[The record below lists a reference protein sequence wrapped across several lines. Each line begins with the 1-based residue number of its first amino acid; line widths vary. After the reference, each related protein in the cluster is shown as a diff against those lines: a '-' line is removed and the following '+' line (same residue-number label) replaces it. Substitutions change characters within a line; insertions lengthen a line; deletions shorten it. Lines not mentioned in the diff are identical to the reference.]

1 MLCERCSQRPATVTY
16 TQIKGDKK
24 EMAHVCEEC
33 AREVGIF
40 PGSPLEDMGSLFG
53 MPDFSRMFPEIFKQ
67 PTGNILELL
76 SESASEAL
84 NLAAN
89 EAVRLEFNHIGT
101 EHLILGLSR
110 EAVGSKLLMGLGV
123 NLDDLQKEVE
133 DMIGRGK
140 GAPEKAIPLSPR
152 SKRALE
158 LAHEEARSSGERFI
172 GAEHLLLGLI
182 REDEGIGAQVLK
194 RRGIDYGRAKQEVMN
209 MAGSAEIPQAAAEA
223 PGKSTTPALDQ
234 YSRDLNSLASEGKLD
249 PVIGRGK
256 EIERI
261 IRILSR
267 RTKNNPALIGEAG
280 VGKTAIAEGLAQKI
294 EAEQVPEM
302 LRGKRV
308 IALDLAGM
316 VAGTRY
322 RGEFEERLK
331 RVMDEIRGR
340 SGEIILFID
349 ELHTIAGAGAAEGAI
364 DASNM
369 IKPALSRGELQVIGA
384 TTLDEYRKH
393 IEKDPALERRF
404 QPIIVSEPS
413 VEDAI
418 EILKGLRDRYE
429 AHHRVSISDEAI
441 VAAVELSDKYI
452 SDRFLPDKAIDLI
465 DEAGAKVRLQ
475 STVPPVDVKGMEE
488 KLEALQ
494 REKDAA
500 VKTEDYEKAMKLREQ
515 EQKLKEELEKAE
527 RDWERTKGLADLGVT
542 TEDIA
547 EIISSWTGVPAKK
560 LIEEEKAKL
569 LRMEETLHER
579 VVGQDE
585 AIEAISEAIRRARAG
600 LKDPN
605 RPIGSFIFLGPTG
618 VGKTELARALAEHLF
633 GEAESMIR
641 IDMSEY
647 MEKHTVSRLIGAPP
661 GYVGYE
667 EAGQL
672 TEPIRR
678 RPYSVV
684 LFDEIEKAHPDVLNV
699 LLQIMDDGRITDA
712 KGRTVNFKNTI
723 VIMTSNI
730 GGHLIKKV
738 PAIGFKPVP
747 EEEKKFE
754 RIKDQVLRELEKS
767 FRPEFLN
774 RVDEIIVFHP
784 LTSEQIRV
792 IVDILMKRVGRE
804 LKAQQIALELTE
816 EAKDVLAK
824 EGFDPLLGAR
834 PLRRTIQRRIE
845 NPLASKLLRGE
856 FAEGDVVV
864 ASVEDGKI
872 VFGKRVGGGA
882 GAEEVGAGSAEA
894 GEAGGGGGGEAAA
907 GPEEAADGGKRE
919 V

>member
-1 MLCERCSQRPATVTY
+1 M
-16 TQIKGDKK
+16 
-24 EMAHVCEEC
+24 
-33 AREVGIF
+33 
-40 PGSPLEDMGSLFG
+40 
-53 MPDFSRMFPEIFKQ
+53 
-67 PTGNILELL
+67 
-76 SESASEAL
+76 
-84 NLAAN
+84 
-89 EAVRLEFNHIGT
+89 
-101 EHLILGLSR
+101 
-110 EAVGSKLLMGLGV
+110 
-123 NLDDLQKEVE
+123 
-133 DMIGRGK
+133 
-140 GAPEKAIPLSPR
+140 
-152 SKRALE
+152 
-158 LAHEEARSSGERFI
+158 
-172 GAEHLLLGLI
+172 
-182 REDEGIGAQVLK
+182 
-194 RRGIDYGRAKQEVMN
+194 
-209 MAGSAEIPQAAAEA
+209 
-223 PGKSTTPALDQ
+223 
-234 YSRDLNSLASEGKLD
+234 
-249 PVIGRGK
+249 
-256 EIERI
+256 
-261 IRILSR
+261 
-267 RTKNNPALIGEAG
+267 
-280 VGKTAIAEGLAQKI
+280 
-294 EAEQVPEM
+294 
-302 LRGKRV
+302 
-308 IALDLAGM
+308 
-316 VAGTRY
+316 
-322 RGEFEERLK
+322 
-331 RVMDEIRGR
+331 
-340 SGEIILFID
+340 
-349 ELHTIAGAGAAEGAI
+349 
-364 DASNM
+364 
-369 IKPALSRGELQVIGA
+369 
-384 TTLDEYRKH
+384 
-393 IEKDPALERRF
+393 
-404 QPIIVSEPS
+404 
-413 VEDAI
+413 
-418 EILKGLRDRYE
+418 
-429 AHHRVSISDEAI
+429 
-441 VAAVELSDKYI
+441 
-452 SDRFLPDKAIDLI
+452 
-465 DEAGAKVRLQ
+465 RLQ

-488 KLEALQ
+488 KLEAIQ

-500 VKTEDYEKAMKLREQ
+500 VKTEDYEKAMKLRER
-515 EQKLKEELEKAE
+515 EQTLKEELEKAE
-527 RDWERTKGLADLGVT
+527 RDWERTKGMADLGVT

-560 LIEEEKAKL
+560 LVEEEKAKL

-605 RPIGSFIFLGPTG
+605 RPVGSFIFLGPTG

-633 GEAESMIR
+633 GEAESMVR

-792 IVDILMKRVGRE
+792 IVDILMKRVSRE

-816 EAKDVLAK
+816 EAKDILAK

-864 ASVEDGKI
+864 ASVENGKI
-872 VFGKRVGGGA
+872 VFGKRAGGA
-882 GAEEVGAGSAEA
+882 EASGEAIAGGDEVGAGSAEA
-894 GEAGGGGGGEAAA
+894 GEAGGENTGEADA
-907 GPEEAADGGKRE
+907 GPEEAADGGEPE